1 MSESEAMQQAKR
13 WEELHGLA
21 VAQDGAG
28 FGDEAEALRMQAA
41 DIELDLAE
49 AGYSALALCSHQ
61 SRNPL

>member
-1 MSESEAMQQAKR
+1 MTESEAMQQAKH

-28 FGDEAEALRMQAA
+28 FSDDAEALRMQAA

-49 AGYSALALCSHQ
+49 AGYSASALAKQ
-61 SRNPL
+61 SAVTN